1 MSPMTTE
8 SVRPARGLAARLG
21 AARVPVDACYQ
32 CKKCSSGCPL
42 TFAMDLL
49 PDRVIR
55 LAILGQEEMLLQSRT
70 IWVCSSCETCTTRCP
85 NGIDIA
91 GTMDW
96 LKEEALRQ
104 GYASQPGVARFH
116 QTFLETVQMCG
127 GRLSEP
133 LLLGLYQLKSGETLK
148 KITSGAII
156 AELRLGWQLARRGRL
171 VPKLP
176 RRLKGAGEIKEMFAK
191 AKERG

>member
-1 MSPMTTE
+1 MLDQSTASPALPE
-8 SVRPARGLAARLG
+8 RLAAAL
-21 AARVPVDACYQ
+21 PVSVSACFQ

-55 LAILGQEEMLLQSRT
+55 LALLGQEEQLLRCRT

-96 LKEEALRQ
+96 LKEEALKR
-104 GYASQPGVARFH
+104 GFASQPGVARFH
-116 QTFLETVQMCG
+116 QTFLDTVRLSG

-148 KITSGAII
+148 KIKSGAIWG
-156 AELRLGWQLARRGRL
+156 ELRLGWQLARRGRL
-171 VPKLP
+171 LPQLP
-176 RRLKGAGEIKEMFAK
+176 RRLKGAREINEIFAQ
-191 AKERG
+191 AKKRE